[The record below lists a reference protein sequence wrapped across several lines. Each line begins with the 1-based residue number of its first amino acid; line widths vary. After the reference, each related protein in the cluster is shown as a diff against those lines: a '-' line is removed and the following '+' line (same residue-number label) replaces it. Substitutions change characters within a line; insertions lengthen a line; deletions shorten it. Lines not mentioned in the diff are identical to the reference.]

1 MNYDFI
7 EIGTSDFDALIQKAT
22 DVTVGLSI
30 EPLGHYLDR
39 LPSPARVRK
48 LCAAV
53 NPANLFEEVFVYWIS
68 DEVIAKHGLPDWLRG
83 CNSINRMHPQHL
95 GMNIQHLVRVSR
107 VPSLPISCIWTINQV
122 NAVQLLKLDT
132 EGCDAD
138 ILIHLHQHL
147 AQTGLPWPR
156 NIIFESNCLTQR
168 AKVDQVV
175 TLYAGKGYVT
185 RDNGNDVT
193 MTLA

>member
-7 EIGTSDFDALIQKAT
+7 EIGTSDFDALIQKANDQT
-22 DVTVGLSI
+22 IGLSI

-48 LCAAV
+48 ICAAV
-53 NPANLFEEVFVYWIS
+53 NPANLCEEVFVYWIP
-68 DEVIAKHGLPDWLRG
+68 DDVLIKHNLPNWLRG
-83 CNSINRMHPQHL
+83 CNSINRMHQQHL
-95 GMNIQHLVRVSR
+95 GMNLQHLVKVSR
-107 VPSLPISCIWTINQV
+107 VPSLPVSYLWSMNQV
-122 NAVQLLKLDT
+122 QNVNFLKLDT

-138 ILIHLHQHL
+138 ILIHLHQHIL
-147 AQTGLPWPR
+147 KQACPWPR
-156 NIIFESNCLTQR
+156 NIMFEGNCLTQR

-175 TLYAGKGYVT
+175 TLYAGQGYVT

-193 MTLA
+193 MTLP